1 MKRGRGWER
10 EGRDGIKGVGL
21 RLKIK
26 WVEVFGI
33 WRYSE
38 GFGRGVEEGRIGR
51 GRGLRE
57 KIRESG
63 LEKESDG
70 RKERQRGGGRSRER
84 G

>member
-33 WRYSE
+33 WRYRVVKDLGE
-38 GFGRGVEEGRIGR
+38 G
-51 GRGLRE
+51 
-57 KIRESG
+57 
-63 LEKESDG
+63 
-70 RKERQRGGGRSRER
+70 
-84 G
+84 